1 MKTTQRNPRSLCL
14 LATTTLFFLVATSGI
29 NSNAQQT
36 STARFID
43 LSLIVDRDYPCT
55 WADGFPTFR
64 MDPYL
69 RVGSRSPYNS
79 EILTIDGNT
88 GTQMDV
94 PPHSVARPELKLP
107 HSGKFGNE
115 FTDQTPAW
123 KFVGQACVVDCRQLL
138 NTAPNG
144 QSSLIQISHLQAWET
159 AHRSFRYGD
168 VVLLRSD
175 YSDKYYQPFP
185 AGRRFIA
192 DPLEKKAPGWPDP
205 HPDAMEYLC
214 RRQVFHI
221 GTDSP
226 SMGPIPDL
234 AEPTHYA
241 ALKHGAIFTEGATG
255 LGKLPT
261 TGAFYCQMGPKHKD
275 GPYGESRAFA
285 IVGEPLAGRLIESA
299 RNKRVL
305 DLSVVNSIDHPLT
318 WPGLG
323 VGRHRHRYTKAD
335 FVFSDNLKLYHHT
348 HIMDSHAGTH
358 LVPPSYALPATV
370 KPVAYSQPVQR
381 WFNAYC
387 DKYGNP
393 GHNQVTTE
401 KVPLSQTCGP
411 ARVIDVSPLVG
422 TIAPNAWPASPQ
434 ITVAHVKN
442 YEKEHGALKPGDI
455 VIFSSQHTDKHFKP
469 LPAGSACIADPINAK
484 SEGWPAPTA
493 ATIHYLADRQI
504 RCIATDGP
512 TLGGVDPQQALA
524 SYWAMGQRGIVGVEF
539 LTQVSKLP
547 KGSYFLFSA
556 IKIRGCHGGPGRA
569 IALY

>member
-1 MKTTQRNPRSLCL
+1 MKTTNYHLSVTYSLLTLMLSL
-14 LATTTLFFLVATSGI
+14 LLLSSVAELR
-29 NSNAQQT
+29 AQERQ
-36 STARFID
+36 AIRFID

-55 WADGFPTFR
+55 WSDGFPTFR
-64 MDPYL
+64 IDPYL
-69 RVGSRSPYNS
+69 RVGPRSAYNS

-107 HSGKFGNE
+107 HSGDFGNE

-123 KFVGQACVVDCRQLL
+123 KFVGEACVVDCRDLL
-138 NTAPNG
+138 DTAPNG
-144 QSSLIQISHLQAWET
+144 HSSLIRISHLKAWET
-159 AHRSFRYGD
+159 QHRNFRYGD
-168 VVLLRSD
+168 VALMRSD

-234 AEPTHYA
+234 AEATHYA

-255 LGKLPT
+255 LGQLPP

-285 IVGEPLAGRLIESA
+285 IVGKPLASRLIKSA

-335 FVFSDNLKLYHHT
+335 FIFSDNLKLYHHT

-358 LVPPSYALPATV
+358 LVPPSYALPATDQ
-370 KPVAYSQPVQR
+370 PVAYSQQVQG
-381 WFNAYC
+381 WFDAYTQ
-387 DKYGNP
+387 KYGNP
-393 GHNQVTTE
+393 GHSSITTE

-411 ARVIDVSPLVG
+411 ARVIDVSALVG
-422 TIAPNAWPASPQ
+422 TTKSSQWPASPQ
-434 ITVAHVKN
+434 ITPAHIQQ
-442 YEKEHGALKPGDI
+442 YEAKHGPLKAGDI
-455 VIFSSQHTDKHFKP
+455 VIFSSGHTDKHFQP
-469 LPAGSACIADPINAK
+469 LPAGSTCIADPINGK
-484 SEGWPAPTA
+484 SEGWPAPSA
-493 ATIHYLADRQI
+493 AAIHYLADRHI
-504 RCIATDGP
+504 RCLATDAP
-512 TLGGVDPQQALA
+512 TLGGVDPRQALA

-539 LTQVSKLP
+539 LIKAGKLP
-547 KGSYFLFSA
+547 KNAYFLFAA